1 MENNIIEFIRKKDF
15 EFVKELGQGAC
26 GKTVLLHDDIIEE
39 NFVCKKYSPVF
50 EQDKE
55 SLFWKFV
62 QEIKLLHLV
71 YHLNVVRVFSYYI
84 YPEHHTG
91 YILMEFIDG
100 YDIEEYL
107 AKYPENINEIFLQT
121 IEGFKH
127 LESNNILHRDIRP
140 QNILVRED
148 GTVKIIDFGF
158 GKQVLFEANFDKSIS
173 LNWWC
178 VPPDE
183 FTNHVY
189 DFKTEIYFIGK
200 LFEKLITEQGIEQ
213 FQYKNAL
220 NQMCHKNPNNRTQ
233 TFFDVN
239 KEIQKNRFYEIDFEY
254 DELQAYRAFSD
265 HLFQIISKVERGT
278 KYFDNMERLQSQ
290 IEALYKRCML
300 EENLPDN
307 TTLIRCF
314 INGTYYYN
322 KHFNFSISI
331 IKNFINLLRS
341 CSIEKKNII
350 LSNIHTKLDSI
361 LRYEETV
368 PEDDIPF

>member
-1 MENNIIEFIRKKDF
+1 MENSIIEFIRKKDF
-15 EFVKELGQGAC
+15 VFVEELGQGAC
-26 GKTVLLHDDIIEE
+26 GKTVLLRDDIIEE
-39 NFVCKKYSPVF
+39 QFVCKKYSPLF
-50 EQDKE
+50 EE
-55 SLFWKFV
+55 NGELLFRNFI

-91 YILMEFIDG
+91 YILMEFVDG

-107 AKYPENINEIFLQT
+107 RKYPENINEVFFQT

-148 GTVKIIDFGF
+148 GIVKIIDFGF
-158 GKQVLFEANFDKSIS
+158 GKQVLYESDFDKSIS

-178 VPPDE
+178 TPPEE
-183 FTNHVY
+183 FSSHMY

-200 LFEKLITEQGIEQ
+200 LFEKLITEYGIAH
-213 FQYKNAL
+213 FKYL
-220 NQMCHKNPNNRTQ
+220 DTLDQMCQRNPNSRTQ

-239 KEIQKNRFYEIDFEY
+239 KEIQKNKFTEIEFEY
-254 DELQAYRAFSD
+254 DELKSYRAFSD
-265 HLFQIISKVERGT
+265 YMFQSISKIEHGT
-278 KYFDNMERLQSQ
+278 KYFDNIEKIQSQ
-290 IEALYKRCML
+290 IENLYKKCML

-307 TTLIRCF
+307 TTLTRYF

-322 KHFNFSISI
+322 NKLEFPVPI
-331 IKNFINLLRS
+331 IKKFIDLLRS
-341 CSIEKKNII
+341 CSMEKKNII
-350 LSNIHTKLDSI
+350 LSNLHTKLDSI
-361 LRYEETV
+361 PRYEKTV
-368 PEDDIPF
+368 FDDDIPF